1 MIVTPAVM
9 YGPPSFSQWVTT
21 GSVPRFA
28 SPCVTTTSFTG
39 PVVTPRVGRPPS
51 CAAANRATTFFR
63 RRLQP
68 DRQVSLARKQ
78 VRYDRHRRAGDVLE
92 HDDRQATI
100 DFEAPLHG
108 RQLPPRAHLPRN
120 PGQQLGGLRV
130 EGLQKMT

>member
-9 YGPPSFSQWVTT
+9 YGPPSFSQWVTS

-28 SPCVTTTSFTG
+28 SPPRDDDLLHG
-39 PVVTPRVGRPPS
+39 PGRDAARRLAALLRGGEPRDDIL
-51 CAAANRATTFFR
+51 R

-68 DRQVSLARKQ
+68 DRQVPLARKQ
-78 VRYDRHRRAGDVLE
+78 VRHDRERCADDVLE

-100 DFEAPLHG
+100 AFEAPLHG

-120 PGQQLGGLRV
+120 PGQQLGACVWRV
-130 EGLQKMT
+130 SRK